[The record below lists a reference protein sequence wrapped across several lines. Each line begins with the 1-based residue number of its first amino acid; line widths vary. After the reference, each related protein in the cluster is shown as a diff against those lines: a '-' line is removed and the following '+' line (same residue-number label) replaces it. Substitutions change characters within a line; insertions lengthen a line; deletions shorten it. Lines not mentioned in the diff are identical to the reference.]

1 MPGDS
6 PPATGYKTCCVIY
19 IITIVLLCTEQIILE
34 DPLFKRDD
42 KYYLSTEESFDR
54 IVEKSVRYITIK
66 NRLADGH
73 EGIDED
79 IMRM

>member
-1 MPGDS
+1 MVHD
-6 PPATGYKTCCVIY
+6 IY
-19 IITIVLLCTEQIILE
+19 IITIVPLCTEQIMLE
-34 DPLFKRDD
+34 DPLFNRDD

-73 EGIDED
+73 EGIDGT
-79 IMRM
+79 ILGM